1 MNQNRTPQQWR
12 ALGAVFLALGA
23 SQMGVGAVINP
34 AFFFS
39 AIVFLVVA
47 FVFFAR
53 ARQA

>member
-12 ALGAVFLALGA
+12 ALGAVFLAIGA
-23 SQMGVGAVINP
+23 SQIGVGATVNP
-34 AFFFS
+34 AFFVS
-39 AIVFLVVA
+39 AIVFVVAA